1 MPRDAEKTRERLLAA
16 ATEEFAR
23 YGIAGARIDRIADAA
38 EANKQ
43 LIYKYFGS
51 KDALFDA
58 VFSRRVIEFGDAVA
72 FDAADLPGYAG
83 RTFDMYEENPDIVR
97 LTTWYQLE
105 RPEGEPIK
113 TVLGSSEGKLARIAA
128 AQRDGALPGDRDP
141 LELLAFVRSI
151 AMAWHTQVPELDAR
165 NRLPRAQRR
174 AAVVDAVTR
183 LIAPNPADA

>member
-1 MPRDAEKTRERLLAA
+1 LAA
-16 ATEEFAR
+16 AAEEFAR
-23 YGIAGARIDRIADAA
+23 YGIAGARIERIADAA
-38 EANKQ
+38 KANKQ

-72 FDAADLPGYAG
+72 FDAGDLPGYAG

-113 TVLGSSEGKLARIAA
+113 TVLSSSEGKLAGIAA
-128 AQRDGALPGDRDP
+128 AQRDGTLRDDRDP
-141 LELLAFVRSI
+141 LEILAFVRSV
-151 AMAWHTQVPELDAR
+151 AMAWHTQIPELHAR
-165 NRLPRAQRR
+165 DRLARAQRR
-174 AAVVDAVTR
+174 AAVIDAVTR
-183 LIAPNPADA
+183 LITPNTASA